1 MYSNLSEVGV
11 ADHIGTQGPL
21 TVSNCQ
27 DTAMYNVPEQ
37 FTATAKSGTDSLLN
51 IANAAFTSLERL
63 SALNMSVAK
72 AAALE
77 GADTW
82 KTLLTVKDSQGL
94 TGLSSIAQPSFE
106 KAVTYSRG
114 NYEIFSET
122 GAAVFKELERHF
134 SEFQKSVAATLDQA
148 IKNAPPGTESAAAAL
163 KSAFATASSTYESMT
178 NAAKQATE
186 SAHAS
191 IAAASDAN
199 LKAATKLATAS
210 SNQHT
215 KAA

>member
-1 MYSNLSEVGV
+1 
-11 ADHIGTQGPL
+11 
-21 TVSNCQ
+21 
-27 DTAMYNVPEQ
+27 MYNVPEQ

-77 GADTW
+77 GTDTW
-82 KTLLTVKDSQGL
+82 KTLLTVKESQGL

-114 NYEIFSET
+114 TYEIFSET

-134 SEFQKSVAATLDQA
+134 SEFQKSVSATLDQA

-163 KSAFATASSTYESMT
+163 KSAFAAASSTYESMA

-191 IAAASDAN
+191 IAAAGDAN
-199 LKAATKLATAS
+199 LKAAIKLTADS
-210 SNQHT
+210 STQQT